1 MALFVWARSR
11 ALNSKK
17 LRFPARAVSGHLN
30 FVNIFGQ
37 LKKQHPTA
45 FGAASRVL
53 HPEPQ
58 RSASISWKRTAC
70 TSPASNAVLLG
81 AAARDFPGGGAG
93 Q

>member
-53 HPEPQ
+53 LAGS
-58 RSASISWKRTAC
+58 SAGGIGVIHNIDWVRT
-70 TSPASNAVLLG
+70 
-81 AAARDFPGGGAG
+81 
-93 Q
+93 